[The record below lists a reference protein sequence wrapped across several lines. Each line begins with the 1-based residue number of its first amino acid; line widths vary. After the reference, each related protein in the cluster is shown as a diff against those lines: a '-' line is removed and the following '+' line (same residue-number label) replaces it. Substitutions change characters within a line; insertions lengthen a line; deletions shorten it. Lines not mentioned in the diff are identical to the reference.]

1 METGE
6 WPSSFPYGNHSE
18 LGIRYSQLS
27 LRGSA
32 LKAAALD
39 ARYLFLDAGLFHC
52 AAGTTGTDLRLLAA
66 HDGRAAYPRVST
78 ASAPAVIPCSAPPEH
93 CLEEAAMQLRI
104 ANLEFRMHT
113 VR

>member
-6 WPSSFPYGNHSE
+6 WPSSFPYENHSE

-39 ARYLFLDAGLFHC
+39 A
-52 AAGTTGTDLRLLAA
+52 
-66 HDGRAAYPRVST
+66 
-78 ASAPAVIPCSAPPEH
+78 
-93 CLEEAAMQLRI
+93 
-104 ANLEFRMHT
+104 
-113 VR
+113 